1 MCFAAVYIG
10 GDASLACQPPK
21 RQFQFDQYPAEIYK
35 GPMHTPSGLRNI
47 DGSWRD
53 ESGKI
58 VKPPEVNFA
67 GEYYLAAHSCGVD
80 CRYYQLSN
88 LRTGTDIEEISRFST
103 GEMPPKTEDGHS
115 YLTILHYQPDSR
127 LIIAEYLLDF
137 DSKDAN
143 VSCRQQYLVLEGDKI
158 RPLSQ
163 VYRFCT
169 EEHK

>member
-1 MCFAAVYIG
+1 MVFAVVCVVG
-10 GDASLACQPPK
+10 VASLASQPPK
-21 RQFQFDQYPAEIYK
+21 RQFQFDQYPVEIYK

-53 ESGKI
+53 ESGKM
-58 VKPPEVNFA
+58 VAPPEVTFA
-67 GEYYLAAHSCGVD
+67 GEYYLAVHSCGAD

-88 LRTGTDIEEISRFST
+88 LRTGTDIDEISRFST

-137 DSKDAN
+137 DGRDAKEA
-143 VSCRQQYLVLEGDKI
+143 CRQQYFVLEGDKI
-158 RPLSQ
+158 RALSQ
-163 VYRFCT
+163 VFRFCT